1 MTPEQTEAL
10 RKEYYD
16 NHCYFGRDKLFKWMR
31 EKYPELIIS
40 KRQINEWLK
49 NQCVHQVLA
58 PKKIT
63 KNIKPTILSAPF
75 SQVGIDLFDMQNS
88 EYDEYKYV
96 LVGVDLFSKRGYGV
110 PLKNKKDVTALD
122 GFKELLKQMTEKPH
136 AVRSDNGSEFI
147 SDIFKKYL
155 EDQNIKQILS
165 SPGEPQSNGGA
176 ERFVQTVKR
185 ALRFQITYSNDMN
198 WPDMLPNVIQKY
210 NESYHSTVK
219 MSPNEAEK
227 ADRVKIKENIIKS
240 VLPKDEKEKDII
252 DPKFAKGDQVR
263 IKIINENNDTSKD
276 FKGIN
281 FSRELYKVDDV
292 IKPPIGSQAIS
303 YKVADANGEVVPK
316 VYYKE
321 DLLLCSTIE
330 NEILKPETFT
340 VSKILD
346 KRVRDGV
353 TELLIK
359 WKHYR
364 KNMDNT
370 WESYDKIKED
380 IPKELKKWEAEHTEE
395 LKRKEIQQAKSKE
408 TKEMNKKRAE
418 EARLLKEAE
427 EEKRRLE
434 KQNLINA
441 REARAL
447 ARNKK

>member
-1 MTPEQTEAL
+1 
-10 RKEYYD
+10 
-16 NHCYFGRDKLFKWMR
+16 
-31 EKYPELIIS
+31 
-40 KRQINEWLK
+40 
-49 NQCVHQVLA
+49 
-58 PKKIT
+58 
-63 KNIKPTILSAPF
+63 
-75 SQVGIDLFDMQNS
+75 
-88 EYDEYKYV
+88 
-96 LVGVDLFSKRGYGV
+96 
-110 PLKNKKDVTALD
+110 
-122 GFKELLKQMTEKPH
+122 
-136 AVRSDNGSEFI
+136 
-147 SDIFKKYL
+147 
-155 EDQNIKQILS
+155 
-165 SPGEPQSNGGA
+165 
-176 ERFVQTVKR
+176 
-185 ALRFQITYSNDMN
+185 MN

-263 IKIINENNDTSKD
+263 IKIINENNDNAKD

-303 YKVADANGEVVPK
+303 YKVADAKGEVVPK
-316 VYYKE
+316 IYYKE

-380 IPKELKKWEAEHTEE
+380 VPKELKKWEAEHAEE
-395 LKRKEIQQAKSKE
+395 LKKKTIRQAKSKE
-408 TKEMNKKRAE
+408 TKETNKKKAE
-418 EARLLKEAE
+418 EARLLKKQQE
-427 EEKRRLE
+427 EQEKLA
-434 KQNLINA
+434 KQTMINA
-441 REARAL
+441 RNARL
-447 ARNKK
+447 QARQAKQ